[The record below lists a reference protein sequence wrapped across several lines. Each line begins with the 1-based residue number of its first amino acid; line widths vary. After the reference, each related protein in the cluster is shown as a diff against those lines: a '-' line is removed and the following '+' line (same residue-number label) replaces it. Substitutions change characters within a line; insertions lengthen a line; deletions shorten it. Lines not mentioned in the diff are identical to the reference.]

1 MMHVIAVI
9 FGEIGTGLIAVLVL
23 GMASMAILICVTAL
37 VSWLWGKPV
46 KSLQQQVSDEP
57 TSLTD
62 DLVQDF

>member
-23 GMASMAILICVTAL
+23 GVASMAILISVTAV
-37 VSWLWGKPV
+37 VSWLRGGST
-46 KSLQQQVSDEP
+46 KSLQQQLSDEP